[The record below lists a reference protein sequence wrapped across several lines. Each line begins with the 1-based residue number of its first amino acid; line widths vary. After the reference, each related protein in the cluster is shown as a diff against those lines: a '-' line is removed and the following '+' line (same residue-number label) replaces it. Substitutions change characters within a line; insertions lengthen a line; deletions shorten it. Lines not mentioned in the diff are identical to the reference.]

1 MKEVNG
7 GVVIQWVSLEAN
19 LREPRSPQLEEATC
33 YGFQV
38 QRSAVRS
45 AESLLF
51 SWSSPTEMGLCIN
64 RNCNR
69 LVLSVL
75 HWELRMSAFA
85 V

>member
-7 GVVIQWVSLEAN
+7 GVVIQWVSLEAK
-19 LREPRSPQLEEATC
+19 LSEPRRPQLEEATC
-33 YGFQV
+33 CCFQV
-38 QRSAVRS
+38 QRSAGRS

-51 SWSSPTEMGLCIN
+51 SWSSPAEMGLCIN
-64 RNCNR
+64 RSCNR

-75 HWELRMSAFA
+75 NWELRMSAFA